1 MTMSERFSRR
11 VLAQLR
17 LALLADCGCER
28 TLAALDLGARQAGL
42 TGAEIDA
49 ALTGKSFEARTAAA
63 LAFACALKAGDQAQI
78 SLTRERAAR
87 LSVLPADLDVVA
99 AEVAVILTSQFKR

>member
-1 MTMSERFSRR
+1 

-28 TLAALDLGARQAGL
+28 TLSALSLGARQAGL

-49 ALTGKSFEARTAAA
+49 AIAGKSFEARTDAA
-63 LAFACALKAGDQAQI
+63 LAFACAIKLGD
-78 SLTRERAAR
+78 RERIAR
-87 LSVLPADLDVVA
+87 AHERALRFGVSEADLDIVRTEVVA
-99 AEVAVILTSQFKR
+99 ILARRDL

>member
-1 MTMSERFSRR
+1 MTTDNRFSRR

-28 TLAALDLGARQAGL
+28 TLSALDLGARQAGL

-49 ALTGKSFEARTAAA
+49 AIAGKSFEARTDAA
-63 LAFACALKAGDQAQI
+63 LAFACAIKLGD
-78 SLTRERAAR
+78 RERIAGAHER
-87 LSVLPADLDVVA
+87 ALRFGVSETDLDIVRTEA
-99 AEVAVILTSQFKR
+99 AAILASRAL

>member
-1 MTMSERFSRR
+1 MVKPDRFSRR

-17 LALLADCGCER
+17 LAVLADCGCER

-49 ALTGKSFEARTAAA
+49 ALAGRSFEAQTAAA
-63 LAFACALKAGDQAQI
+63 LVFACAIKSGDQAQI
-78 SLTRERAAR
+78 ALARERAAR
-87 LSVLPADLDVVA
+87 VGTSDADLATVE
-99 AEVAVILTSQFKR
+99 AEVTAILASRAA